1 MYKMSQ
7 DHDHRRGNLQKRGK
21 ESKGYL
27 IKCSSIADGIR
38 YKNVTITF
46 YRLGIGSVL
55 FVQIV
60 KRCQPDRN
68 LLPVKTNH
76 TVPAVLVS
84 FSRNVVQHAPNPS
97 LERVERDSYP
107 LKVVIGTHSVS
118 FVHNVNVPWLEKVS
132 SQMGRI
138 SFALTVPRISLWEP
152 VLHKYNMT
160 KYLIMYYRL

>member
-1 MYKMSQ
+1 M
-7 DHDHRRGNLQKRGK
+7 
-21 ESKGYL
+21 
-27 IKCSSIADGIR
+27 IKCVILEHTIYLMEADIEMLQLL
-38 YKNVTITF
+38 F
-46 YRLGIGSVL
+46 YRLGIGSVS

-84 FSRNVVQHAPNPS
+84 FSRNVVQRVQNPS
-97 LERVERDSYP
+97 LEREVQDSFL
-107 LKVVIGTHSVS
+107 LKVGIGTPNVS
-118 FVHNVNVPWLEKVS
+118 FVHNVNAPWLEKVS

-160 KYLIMYYRL
+160 KYLTVYYRVYLNC